1 MDLCACFQ
9 VYDLI
14 MLSVN
19 LVAHNGCRNH
29 GQIPQLLMKKGKNE
43 CTNSKMC
50 QNFSLGLM
58 IKVWA

>member
-14 MLSVN
+14 MLNAN
-19 LVAHNGCRNH
+19 LVAYNGCRNH
-29 GQIPQLLMKKGKNE
+29 GQIPQLIMKKGKKE
-43 CTNSKMC
+43 CANSKMY
-50 QNFSLGLM
+50 QNFSLRLM